1 LQITTGLRKWD
12 TAILNLKRNNMSK
25 KEKKVKAV
33 APKLDA
39 VIRRDGSTTINN
51 NATSRRY
58 KS

>member
-1 LQITTGLRKWD
+1 
-12 TAILNLKRNNMSK
+12 MSK
-25 KEKKVKAV
+25 KEKKVKSV

>member
-1 LQITTGLRKWD
+1 
-12 TAILNLKRNNMSK
+12 MSK
-25 KEKKVKAV
+25 KEKETKKEVKEV
-33 APKLDA
+33 KPVEQKLDA

>member
-1 LQITTGLRKWD
+1 MQITTGLRKWD